1 MLLFIVIILFLFS
14 YLFVQHCIVDLWY
27 TIDVVKEV
35 MNEIF
40 QRREVIRM
48 KEKILK
54 FIDDTIEVVEKLIK
68 LVFAISSLLAVIKI
82 LFL

>member
-1 MLLFIVIILFLFS
+1 MVYYRCSEGGDERNLP
-14 YLFVQHCIVDLWY
+14 
-27 TIDVVKEV
+27 
-35 MNEIF
+35 
-40 QRREVIRM
+40 RREVIRM